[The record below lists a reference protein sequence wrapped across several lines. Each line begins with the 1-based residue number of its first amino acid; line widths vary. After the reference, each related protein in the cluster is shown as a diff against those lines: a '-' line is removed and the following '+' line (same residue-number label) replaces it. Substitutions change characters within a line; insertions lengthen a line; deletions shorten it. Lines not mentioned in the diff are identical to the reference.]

1 MKYTRTISTII
12 VSLSFFSTSSVQS
25 QTIFDKYFCERDTQF
40 SNKETLSYSLR
51 KNTIINSKTNTFNI
65 PNANQKLMGLAFNR
79 SGNFKNYSGNT
90 NLRTFANSQIIL
102 SHRIDSSGKLMS
114 KLSKSDVVFNI
125 NENATTTTQSF
136 IDFHPTLIPRPIE
149 LGNIYLGFTNF
160 QTSNNRGNFFA
171 IEKYFKNNIALDQ
184 IKNDTFS
191 NRELLNT
198 ASYSYPSDNTNYKD
212 LVNNLNSA
220 EYTGWIL
227 EMDRLDN
234 KFQSRRFDMGR
245 SPRNCALFYSI
256 RNSTS
261 GTNSYLNQSYQIL
274 GEENSLNILVKT
286 QIANA
291 VQEFYLYSEEENSL
305 GSHWTL
311 LNKTNSG
318 KIQPLSRNVLVNLF
332 DSIVTNPNLEFSYFF
347 NVTDIKVND
356 VNNSIVMV
364 SPGGKLDL
372 NSFNSKYNTTVEKI
386 FMTYLSSAISG
397 SILEDKTGHILEIDI
412 QDQATF
418 TKCGIASSKGR
429 FFSNPYSINF
439 VNLNYIDTFSQ
450 PVNTSYAI
458 ISEKTYDNSQGQ
470 NPSHKTSVD
479 QFQNETY
486 LFDLKSLLQEDARV
500 NFATKPFSL
509 FLTTQPNVT
518 NKLAFYP
525 ETYSPLFYISQNNT
539 TQVDSLSVIRGFA
552 DYYINPEVCDSTVSI
567 SKIEK
572 NKLTA
577 FIFPNPVNIS
587 DNIVKINL
595 IDDIQIYSINGVL
608 VKSLYAVNEFK
619 ITDMKSGI
627 YFIKGAKGWSQKL
640 IIQ

>member
-1 MKYTRTISTII
+1 MKYTRTTNNIL
-12 VSLSFFSTSSVQS
+12 VFLCFFSTSLVQA

-40 SNKETLSYSLR
+40 SNKETLSSSLF
-51 KNTIINSKTNTFNI
+51 KNTIIHSKSSVFNI
-65 PNANQKLMGLAFNR
+65 SNSTQRLNGFALNR
-79 SGNFKNYSGNT
+79 SGNFKNFTGNS
-90 NLRTFANSQIIL
+90 NLRTFANAQIVIT
-102 SHRIDSSGKLMS
+102 HRIDSAGKIMS

-125 NENATTTTQSF
+125 NENATTATQSF
-136 IDFHPTLIPRPIE
+136 IDFHPTLSPKPIE
-149 LGNIYLGFTNF
+149 LGNVYLGFTNF

-171 IEKYFKNNIALDQ
+171 IEKYFQNNNELD
-184 IKNDTFS
+184 KTNNDTFNS
-191 NRELLNT
+191 RDLLNS
-198 ASYSYPSDNTNYKD
+198 ASYTYPSDNTNYKD
-212 LVNNLNSA
+212 IINQLNSA
-220 EYTGWIL
+220 EYTGWIV

-261 GTNSYLNQSYQIL
+261 GTNSNLNQSYQIL

-286 QIANA
+286 QIANS

-318 KIQPLSRNVLVNLF
+318 KIQPLSRNVLVNLY

-364 SPGGKLDL
+364 SPGGKMDL
-372 NSFNSKYNTTVEKI
+372 NAFNTKYKTSIEKV
-386 FMTYLSSAISG
+386 FMTYLSSAING
-397 SILEDKTGHILEIDI
+397 TVLEDKLGHILEIDI

-418 TKCGIASSKGR
+418 TKCGIASTKGR
-429 FFSNPYSINF
+429 FFSNPYSISF

-450 PVNTSYAI
+450 PVNTSYAL
-458 ISEKTYDNSQGQ
+458 ISERTFDNTQGQ
-470 NPSHKTSVD
+470 NPAHKKSVD

-500 NFATKPFSL
+500 NFANKPFHL
-509 FLTTQPNVT
+509 YLTSQPNVA
-518 NKLAFYP
+518 NKLVYYP
-525 ETYSPLFYISQNNT
+525 ETYLPSFFISQNNNT
-539 TQVDSLSVIRGFA
+539 LTDSLSMIRGFA
-552 DYYINPEVCDSTVSI
+552 DYYINPEVCDSTVSTP
-567 SKIEK
+567 KFNK
-572 NKLTA
+572 NRVSA
-577 FIFPNPVNIS
+577 FVYPNPAVNS
-587 DNIVKINL
+587 DNIVKISL
-595 IDDIQIYSINGVL
+595 TDDIQLYTMNGAL
-608 VKSLYAVNEFK
+608 VRSLSNVNE
-619 ITDMKSGI
+619 INVSNLNSGI
-627 YFIKGAKGWSQKL
+627 YFIKGSKGWSEKL